1 VQFATFQRA
10 DGRAFGGLMSALSP
24 AQQKQFLEMLVVLIE
39 SNESYARPGN
49 GRRKP
54 QRKRRNKE
62 EP

>member
-1 VQFATFQRA
+1 
-10 DGRAFGGLMSALSP
+10 MSALSP